1 MNIIWLIITSLI
13 YIIFLIGIYFSKPRL
28 KSAPNTIFKI
38 LMVTNML
45 GLVIELCSFYSII
58 NLPNTF
64 YNEIITKSLQVY
76 YIFFNIAF
84 TLYVIVSSSHKEQSN
99 HELIIYSFI
108 MFFFFIIC
116 AVLVYILP
124 IYYVNSNNMLYCYGP
139 AVNLVYVIYILVN
152 LVCLLEMIIN
162 FKTLKSGKFLP
173 ILTFIILS
181 TIGGY
186 IEIKNPELLF
196 NTPIE
201 TLIVYLMYFTIEN
214 PDLKML
220 DELNKTRLSLVKV
233 NNAKNSFITNISHDI
248 RTPLNSIIGL
258 SSSLKDDND
267 IKTMKEDIND
277 LYNASNN
284 LLDIVDSLSSIS
296 KIDNNEVKIGY
307 TSYNFRILFN
317 DLVGYVNDNNINNI
331 KFTYDIE
338 SSLPMAIYGD
348 KGIITEAIENILN
361 MALKDLKEG
370 YLSLQVN
377 SLKQDNIIRLIITI
391 EYSALNNNDDLED
404 TKLLINKI
412 KGNIVKQTLDNKTK
426 YTIIFDQEIN
436 NALNNND
443 NNLEMVKLVNHQK
456 IMIVDDNQLNLKVT
470 NKLLKDI
477 DADITSVSSGN
488 KCLEL
493 VKTNHYDLIIMD
505 DMMPNLSGVE
515 TFNLLKQIPHFTTPV
530 VILTANAMENDKAK
544 YLQLGFSDYLAK
556 PIEKSKLIVIINKY
570 LNK

>member
-338 SSLPMAIYGD
+338 SSLPKTIYGD

-377 SLKQDNIIRLIITI
+377 SLKQDNIIRLI
-391 EYSALNNNDDLED
+391 
-404 TKLLINKI
+404 INKI

-456 IMIVDDNQLNLKVT
+456 ILIVDDNQLNLKVT
-470 NKLLKDI
+470 KKLLKDI
-477 DADITSVSSGN
+477 DADITSISSGN

-493 VKTNHYDLIIMD
+493 VKTNDYDLILMD

-515 TFNLLKQIPHFTTPV
+515 TLKLLKQIPHFTSPV
-530 VILTANAMENDKAK
+530 VILTANAMENDQNK

-556 PIEKSKLIVIINKY
+556 PIEKSELIAIINRY